1 VRGYRIEPGE
11 ISAVLT
17 THPTVR
23 EALVVARPTPS
34 GPDELVAYVVGAS
47 IDPVELRA
55 HCARS
60 LPEHMLPASIVVLD
74 RLPLGPTGKVD
85 RRALPAPT
93 ATGAG
98 GSFVAPR
105 GPLEEA
111 LAELWTEVLG
121 RPVGAFDDF
130 FKVGGHSLAATRV
143 ITRVRRDFAI
153 QVPVRALFESPRLA
167 DFAAALVALEVETQ
181 NGTD

>member
-1 VRGYRIEPGE
+1 
-11 ISAVLT
+11 
-17 THPTVR
+17 
-23 EALVVARPTPS
+23 
-34 GPDELVAYVVGAS
+34 
-47 IDPVELRA
+47 
-55 HCARS
+55 
-60 LPEHMLPASIVVLD
+60 MLD

-93 ATGAG
+93 AAGAG
-98 GSFVAPR
+98 GAFVAPR

-167 DFAAALVALEVETQ
+167 DFAAALVALEVETE